1 MAVSFSLSSVGP
13 WLKEH
18 WWQSAAGAG
27 VVVGALVLWGLSG
40 DDVRIVGDPTT
51 KIDAIDALADKKS
64 SGAVEAIAAAVQDP
78 SPRVRERAVSALVK
92 LRARPDLVRAAIGD
106 SDQCVRIAGIEGIGD
121 MGGPEALPVLTKIII
136 DEKIDVSERIA
147 CVVGI
152 RRVGTTEAADQLAKA
167 MDVPDPEVA
176 RTAMKFL
183 TSMHGMKWWNSQPDP
198 ANRDEWARKK
208 AILLKVKYIPQPN
221 IVGGG

>member
-1 MAVSFSLSSVGP
+1 MAVSFPLSSVGP

-27 VVVGALVLWGLSG
+27 VVIVLVIWGLSG
-40 DDVRIVGDPTT
+40 DDVKIAGDPTV
-51 KIDAIDALADKKS
+51 KIPTINKLLDERP

-78 SPRVRERAVSALVK
+78 SPRVRERAVSALVR

-106 SDQCVRIAGIEGIGD
+106 SDQYVRIAGIEGFGE
-121 MGGPEALPVLTKIII
+121 MGGPEAIPVLTKIID

-147 CVVGI
+147 GVTGL
-152 RRVGTTEAADQLAKA
+152 RRAGTTEATDQLAKA

-176 RTAMKFL
+176 RAAMRFL
-183 TSMHGMKWWNSQPDP
+183 TSMHGMKWWNSPPDP
-198 ANRDEWARKK
+198 ANKEEWARKK
-208 AILLKVKYIPQPN
+208 AILLKVKHLTQPN
-221 IVGGG
+221 TVGGD